1 MKEAVLQHFPENFQS
16 VLKQH
21 SIVSTE
27 KDIMPAPNLD
37 AYVFVRVLADCGQVA
52 MDPSGCV
59 SALIGAHVRMRG
71 MSHLICAAAKE
82 RRCSELPRST
92 CCVCLANLLCC
103 MACWFAWHCPVKV
116 WALPRGA
123 QRMHGDDYM
132 STRHEQGRDGGAQQ
146 GRAAGDALP
155 QHP

>member
-21 SIVSTE
+21 SIISTE

-59 SALIGAHVRMRG
+59 TAFGALRVHAYRQ
-71 MSHLICAAAKE
+71 E
-82 RRCSELPRST
+82 RS
-92 CCVCLANLLCC
+92 VQ
-103 MACWFAWHCPVKV
+103 H
-116 WALPRGA
+116 A
-123 QRMHGDDYM
+123 QLH
-132 STRHEQGRDGGAQQ
+132 H
-146 GRAAGDALP
+146 
-155 QHP
+155 

>member
-21 SIVSTE
+21 SIISTE

-59 SALIGAHVRMRG
+59 FAFEVLCVQAGFKSPRMCSCNG
-71 MSHLICAAAKE
+71 
-82 RRCSELPRST
+82 RRCSEPPRST
-92 CCVCLANLLCC
+92 LCLYSAAPFCCLAC
-103 MACWFAWHCPVKV
+103 
-116 WALPRGA
+116 
-123 QRMHGDDYM
+123 
-132 STRHEQGRDGGAQQ
+132 
-146 GRAAGDALP
+146 
-155 QHP
+155 